1 MLWLWKRMALF
12 LKIFTDIS
20 EGKVRV
26 SEEGKMEHVLIQME
40 GKLVF
45 VIYTCNLCVSI
56 NRFQKH
62 R

>member
-1 MLWLWKRMALF
+1 MALF